1 MFGSRVMNNSIIPFF
16 FLFLAPVF
24 SDRVVAFL
32 LQKLETNND
41 KARIA
46 SLSIIKHLINSSGKR
61 SLSPSIIFKI
71 MVLRVA
77 FKITRF
83 LPHLCCLSQASH
95 NIIII
100 DIFWFHET
108 IYKNFVFLPFKFFF
122 ASKNSNL
129 GNSGLSLSNLDY
141 PDMQARVNQ
150 NWSGLSFFLAN
161 ISSTLLYPFCCIKS
175 TIKLLLVLFVWSTWS
190 GGKVWNVT

>member
-1 MFGSRVMNNSIIPFF
+1 MIF
-16 FLFLAPVF
+16 FLFLAPAF

-71 MVLRVA
+71 MVLRLA

-83 LPHLCCLSQASH
+83 PHLCFYPKLATV
-95 NIIII
+95 II
-100 DIFWFHET
+100 DIFWFHKT

-129 GNSGLSLSNLDY
+129 GNSGLFFSNLDY

-150 NWSGLSFFLAN
+150 NLSGLSFFLAN

-175 TIKLLLVLFVWSTWS
+175 TIKLLLLLFVWSTWS